1 MNKFSNDLINN
12 FPEYLFNEINQKKIS
27 ARHSG
32 KDIIDLGYGNPDLP
46 THDKV
51 VEKLIET
58 AKIKKNHKYSVSKGI
73 YGLRE
78 AISRKYENNY
88 QVNLDPNFNVVN
100 TIGSKEG
107 LTHLLMSVLN
117 PGDKV
122 VVQDPSYPIHH
133 FAPLIAR
140 AETIKIN
147 CLNES
152 DFLTELVQTLKKT
165 KIKLLLISFPHNPT
179 TLTVDQVFYDNLI
192 ELAEKYNFLIVND
205 FAYSDIYFGGNKP
218 PSLLSSDKSLSHSI
232 ELYSLTKGFSMAGW
246 RVGFAV
252 GNKDAISSVT
262 KLKSYIDYGTFQP
275 IQIASTVALN
285 ELEEYPFELSSVYKE
300 RRELIVENLE
310 DLNFSVQESS
320 ATMFVW
326 AKLPEKF
333 RNDSL
338 KFSLELLEKSNV
350 AISPGVGF
358 GGIKVNWLMPT
369 SGNEKAFKVNVIVV
383 DIDGLPK
390 DEIVTTAVQG
400 PSLVSGTGALR

>member
-1 MNKFSNDLINN
+1 MNKYSNELINN
-12 FPEYLFNEINQKKIS
+12 FPEYLFNEINQKKIT

-51 VEKLIET
+51 VDKLIET
-58 AKIKKNHKYSVSKGI
+58 AKLKKNHKYSVSKGI
-73 YGLRE
+73 FGLRE
-78 AISRKYENNY
+78 AIAIKYEKNY
-88 QVNLDPNFNVVN
+88 QVNLDANTNVVN

-140 AETIKIN
+140 AETIKVN
-147 CLNES
+147 CLDKS
-152 DFLTELVQTLKKT
+152 AFLTELNDILKKT

-179 TLTVDQVFYDNLI
+179 TLTVDQIFYDSLV

-205 FAYSDIYFGGNKP
+205 FAYSDIYFEGNKP
-218 PSLLSSDKSLSHSI
+218 PSLLSSDKNLQHSV
-232 ELYSLTKGFSMAGW
+232 ELYSLTKGYSMAGW

-252 GNKDAISSVT
+252 GNADAVAAVT

-285 ELEEYPFELSSVYKE
+285 ELDEYPFELSTVYKE
-300 RRELIVENLE
+300 STFELTPTNQPQDPGGCVQVEAPEDWRR
-310 DLNFSVQESS
+310 
-320 ATMFVW
+320 
-326 AKLPEKF
+326 
-333 RNDSL
+333 
-338 KFSLELLEKSNV
+338 
-350 AISPGVGF
+350 
-358 GGIKVNWLMPT
+358 
-369 SGNEKAFKVNVIVV
+369 VIA
-383 DIDGLPK
+383 DW
-390 DEIVTTAVQG
+390 
-400 PSLVSGTGALR
+400 GTGKTKARGGPAVADARDRWVSLRLFRSANHQ

>member
-1 MNKFSNDLINN
+1 MNKFSNELINN

-46 THDKV
+46 THEKV
-51 VEKLIET
+51 VEKLIES
-58 AKIKKNHKYSVSKGI
+58 ARIKKNHKYSVSKGI

-78 AISRKYENNY
+78 AISKKYDSNY
-88 QVNLDPNFNVVN
+88 QVSLDPNLNVVN

-107 LTHLLMSVLN
+107 LTNLLMSVLN

-122 VVQDPSYPIHH
+122 DVQDPSYPIHH

-140 AETIKIN
+140 AETLQIN
-147 CLNES
+147 CLNAL

-179 TLTVDQVFYDNLI
+179 TLTVDQVFYDNLV

-205 FAYSDIYFGGNKP
+205 FAYSDIYFGENKP
-218 PSLLSSDKSLSHSI
+218 PSLLSSDKSLNHSV

-252 GNKDAISSVT
+252 GNKDAISSLT

-285 ELEEYPFELSSVYKE
+285 ELGEYPFELSSVYKE
-300 RRELIVENLE
+300 RREIIVETLK
-310 DLNFSVQESS
+310 DLDFNVQESK

-338 KFSLELLEKSNV
+338 TFSLELLDKSNV

-358 GGIKVNWLMPT
+358 GKYGEGHIRIALVENKQRIRQAMKNIK
-369 SGNEKAFKVNVIVV
+369 A
-383 DIDGLPK
+383 
-390 DEIVTTAVQG
+390 
-400 PSLVSGTGALR
+400 AL

>member
-300 RRELIVENLE
+300 RRELIVETLE
-310 DLNFSVQESS
+310 DLNFSVQEST

-358 GGIKVNWLMPT
+358 GKYGEGYIRIALVENKQRIRQAMKNIK
-369 SGNEKAFKVNVIVV
+369 A
-383 DIDGLPK
+383 
-390 DEIVTTAVQG
+390 
-400 PSLVSGTGALR
+400 AL

>member
-1 MNKFSNDLINN
+1 MNKFSNELINN

-179 TLTVDQVFYDNLI
+179 TISVDQVFYDSLV

-310 DLNFSVQESS
+310 DLNFSVQEST

-358 GGIKVNWLMPT
+358 GKYGEGYIRIALVENKQRIRQAMKNIK
-369 SGNEKAFKVNVIVV
+369 A
-383 DIDGLPK
+383 
-390 DEIVTTAVQG
+390 
-400 PSLVSGTGALR
+400 AL

>member
-205 FAYSDIYFGGNKP
+205 FAYSDIYFSGNKP

-310 DLNFSVQESS
+310 DLNFSVQEST

-358 GGIKVNWLMPT
+358 GKYGEGYIRIALVENKQRIRQAMKNIK
-369 SGNEKAFKVNVIVV
+369 A
-383 DIDGLPK
+383 
-390 DEIVTTAVQG
+390 
-400 PSLVSGTGALR
+400 AL

>member
-310 DLNFSVQESS
+310 DLNFSVQEST

-333 RNDSL
+333 RNYSL

-358 GGIKVNWLMPT
+358 GKYGEGYIRIALVENKQRIRQAMKNIK
-369 SGNEKAFKVNVIVV
+369 A
-383 DIDGLPK
+383 
-390 DEIVTTAVQG
+390 
-400 PSLVSGTGALR
+400 AL

>member
-46 THDKV
+46 THEKV

-58 AKIKKNHKYSVSKGI
+58 AKIKKNHKYSVSKEI

-78 AISRKYENNY
+78 AISKKYESNY
-88 QVNLDPNFNVVN
+88 QVSLDPNLNVVN

-140 AETIKIN
+140 AEAIKIN

-310 DLNFSVQESS
+310 DLNFSVQEST

-358 GGIKVNWLMPT
+358 GKYGEGYIRIALVENKQRIRQAMKNIK
-369 SGNEKAFKVNVIVV
+369 A
-383 DIDGLPK
+383 
-390 DEIVTTAVQG
+390 
-400 PSLVSGTGALR
+400 AL

>member
-252 GNKDAISSVT
+252 GTKDAISSVT

-310 DLNFSVQESS
+310 DLNFSVQEST

-358 GGIKVNWLMPT
+358 GKYGEGYIRIALVENKQRIRQAMKNIK
-369 SGNEKAFKVNVIVV
+369 A
-383 DIDGLPK
+383 
-390 DEIVTTAVQG
+390 
-400 PSLVSGTGALR
+400 AL

>member
-1 MNKFSNDLINN
+1 MNKFSNELINN

-46 THDKV
+46 THEKV
-51 VEKLIET
+51 VEKLIES
-58 AKIKKNHKYSVSKGI
+58 ARIKKNHKYSVSKGI

-78 AISRKYENNY
+78 AISKKYDSNY
-88 QVNLDPNFNVVN
+88 QVSLDPNLNVVN

-232 ELYSLTKGFSMAGW
+232 ELYSLTKGYSMAGW

-310 DLNFSVQESS
+310 DLNFSVQEST

-358 GGIKVNWLMPT
+358 GKYGEGYIRIALVENKQRIRQAMKNIK
-369 SGNEKAFKVNVIVV
+369 A
-383 DIDGLPK
+383 
-390 DEIVTTAVQG
+390 
-400 PSLVSGTGALR
+400 AL

>member
-46 THDKV
+46 THEKV

-78 AISRKYENNY
+78 AISKKYESNY
-88 QVNLDPNFNVVN
+88 QVSLDPNFNVVN

-140 AETIKIN
+140 AEAIKIN

-179 TLTVDQVFYDNLI
+179 TLTVDQVFYDNLV

-205 FAYSDIYFGGNKP
+205 FAYSDIYFDGNKP
-218 PSLLSSDKSLSHSI
+218 PSLLSSDKSLSHSV

-285 ELEEYPFELSSVYKE
+285 ELGEYPFELSSVYNE
-300 RRELIVENLE
+300 RRELIVKNLE
-310 DLNFSVQESS
+310 DLNFSVQESK

-358 GGIKVNWLMPT
+358 GKYGEGYIRIALVENKQRIRQAMKNIK
-369 SGNEKAFKVNVIVV
+369 A
-383 DIDGLPK
+383 
-390 DEIVTTAVQG
+390 
-400 PSLVSGTGALR
+400 AL